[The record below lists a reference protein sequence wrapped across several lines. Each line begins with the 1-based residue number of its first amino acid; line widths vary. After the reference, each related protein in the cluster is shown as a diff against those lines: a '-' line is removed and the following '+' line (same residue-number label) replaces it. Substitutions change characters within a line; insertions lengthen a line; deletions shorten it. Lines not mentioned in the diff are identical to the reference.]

1 VEKFF
6 PIFVEKSSLLEFS
19 PVPTGDGKFI
29 LRGEVSGRPENKA
42 NPVELFGSG
51 M

>member
-6 PIFVEKSSLLEFS
+6 PIFVENSSLLDVM
-19 PVPTGDGKFI
+19 VPEGEGKFM
-29 LRGEVSGRPENKA
+29 LRGEVSGRPEKEVR
-42 NPVELFGSG
+42 PVELLGSG